1 MIVAALTGFDHLW
14 LLALFFVVYRLFQ
27 DYVLNPILMSGGV
40 AVPPLLVL
48 FGLLAGEEI
57 GGIVGIFL
65 AIPVLAIARIVV
77 IRMAH
82 EARAR
87 RAAA

>member
-1 MIVAALTGFDHLW
+1 MAALTGFDHLL

-65 AIPVLAIARIVV
+65 AIPVLAIVRIVV
-77 IRMAH
+77 IRSARSA
-82 EARAR
+82 ARA
-87 RAAA
+87 A